1 MEQSMK
7 TRWIKKM
14 GEKGFTLMEL
24 LIVIVILG
32 FLIGMIAPRLSSIID
47 DSVIDNVCDSNN
59 KGMRTYVNMFLQKKS
74 RLPNDMINLVNNNAG
89 VYTIPST
96 SNGDSTDGPESFAGD
111 FVSRNDPTLYALSL
125 GEVAEIKSSFG
136 ISHVRNLNQELKA
149 ADAFDAPY
157 ERVEL
162 AAAVSVAMI
171 GASETD
177 TALGIPANMDDLTD
191 DYPMGNPNWL
201 GRIILGVGK
210 HSELVTGGYIQAAA
224 LCPGGIQAADNVA
237 YNNYCLIL
245 PRLDATLDIIGNV
258 GAGDLKGVE
267 LTFVDAEDANGETM
281 VFTMEAQ
288 EAWQFE
294 FTCPEGHKWPDNDN
308 DNWVY
313 SSGL

>member
-1 MEQSMK
+1 
-7 TRWIKKM
+7 M

-47 DSVIDNVCDSNN
+47 DTVIDNICDSNN

-74 RLPNDMINLVNNNAG
+74 RLPNDMINLVNVDTATSTY
-89 VYTIPST
+89 VIPTT
-96 SNGDSTDGPESFAGD
+96 SDGDSTNGPESFAED
-111 FVSRNDPTLYALSL
+111 FVDRNDPTLYALSAA
-125 GEVAEIKSSFG
+125 EVAEIKSNFG
-136 ISHVRNLNQELKA
+136 ISHVRNLNQELKEL
-149 ADAFDAPY
+149 DAFDAPY

-177 TALGIPANMDDLTD
+177 AALNIPVSMADATVGG
-191 DYPMGNPNWL
+191 YPVGNPDWL
-201 GRIILGVGK
+201 GRIILGIGK

-224 LCPGGIQAADNVA
+224 LCPGGIQNADNVA
-237 YNNYCLIL
+237 YNSYCLIL
-245 PRLDATLDIIGNV
+245 PRLDATLDIVGNALV
-258 GAGDLKGVE
+258 GDLKGVE
-267 LTFVDAEDANGETM
+267 LTFIDADGSYETM
-281 VFTMEAQ
+281 LFTMEAQ

-313 SSGL
+313 DSGL

>member
-1 MEQSMK
+1 MK

-74 RLPNDMINLVNNNAG
+74 RLPNDMINLVNMDTATS
-89 VYTIPST
+89 VYEIPST
-96 SNGDSTDGPESFAGD
+96 SNGDSTDGAESFAAD
-111 FVSRNDPTLYALSL
+111 FADRNDPTLYALNAA
-125 GEVAEIKSSFG
+125 EVTEIRSKFG
-136 ISHVRNLNQELKA
+136 ISHVRNLNQELESGKT
-149 ADAFDAPY
+149 FNAPY

-171 GASETD
+171 GASEGD
-177 TALGIPANMDDLTD
+177 VALGIPANMDDLTD

-201 GRIILGVGK
+201 GRIILGIGK

-224 LCPGGIQAADNVA
+224 LCPGGIQNADNVA
-237 YNNYCLIL
+237 YNSYCLIL
-245 PRLDATLDIIGNV
+245 PRLDATLDVIGNV

-267 LTFVDAEDANGETM
+267 LTFIDAEDTTNGETM